1 MENSFTLVKNGSVTS
16 PKGFIAGATYCG
28 IKTAGEDKL
37 DLGILVSELPA
48 TAAGTFT
55 SNKLVSPSVTLSKKH
70 VANGSARVIIAN
82 SGCANCSVGTQGMS
96 DAEEMTKLAAEHV
109 GVTSDQVLVCS
120 TGLIG
125 VELPMALV
133 RQNIQNISLSNDGG
147 SQFARSIMTTD
158 TRSKKIAVSVEMSG
172 YTVIVGG
179 VAKGVGMIHPN
190 MATMLSFIST
200 DAAIEKNFLDSALK
214 QAVDISFNM
223 IDVDGDQSTNDTVL
237 VLSNGA
243 AGGDEIRVGSAD
255 SEKFQSALNYVCTY
269 LAKEL
274 VRDGEGAQRLIEI
287 VVEGAESLDQART
300 AARGIASSMLVKA
313 MVHGGDPNWGR
324 IMVALGQSGINFEEA
339 NVDIYANDIHL
350 VHCGVAFPY
359 LKEAVVNA
367 VSVPEVRFNVNV
379 NQGLA
384 TATAWGCDLTQ
395 EYVIFNSIYST

>member
-223 IDVDGDQSTNDTVL
+223 IDVDGDQSTNDSVL

-243 AGGDEIRVGSAD
+243 AGGDEISVGSAD
-255 SEKFQSALNYVCTY
+255 AEKFQAALNYVCTY

-274 VRDGEGAQRLIEI
+274 ARDGEGAQRLIEV
-287 VVEGAESLDQART
+287 VVEGAESLDQARI
-300 AARGIASSMLVKA
+300 AARGIVSSMLVKA

-350 VHCGVAFPY
+350 VHRGVAFPY